1 MTATTFNTLQ
11 YAKQLKAA
19 DMPEHQ
25 AEIAAEVLGKALEE
39 RDKALAAVEAK
50 VQELAADTKRNAAQ
64 MATKEDIIKLEA
76 KIDKVEA
83 RLEAKIDKVE
93 AKIELSH
100 KDLLIKLGGII
111 GAAVTVMLAAM
122 RWMPHS

>member
-1 MTATTFNTLQ
+1 MSATTFNTLQ

-25 AEIAAEVLGKALEE
+25 AEVAAEALGKALDE

-50 VQELAADTKRNAAQ
+50 VQELAADAKRNAAQ

-76 KIDKVEA
+76 RIDKVES
-83 RLEAKIDKVE
+83 RLEAKID
-93 AKIELSH
+93 LSH
-100 KDLLIKLGGII
+100 KDLLIKLGGML
-111 GAAVTVMLAAM
+111 GAAVTVILAAM

>member
-1 MTATTFNTLQ
+1 MSATTFNILQ

-25 AEIAAEVLGKALEE
+25 AEVAAEALGKALGEF
-39 RDKALAAVEAK
+39 DKKLAAVEAK
-50 VQELAADTKRNAAQ
+50 AQELAADAKRNAAQ
-64 MATKEDIIKLEA
+64 MATKEDII
-76 KIDKVEA
+76 
-83 RLEAKIDKVE
+83 RLE

-100 KDLLIKLGGII
+100 KDLLIKLGGML
-111 GAAVTVMLAAM
+111 GAAVTVILAAM